1 MFHSPGRAS
10 TCLVRTEWLASIIVA
25 IGKDR
30 RDIDVTEPKA
40 KAVGMF
46 KHRE

>member
-1 MFHSPGRAS
+1 VLQPVSSAR
-10 TCLVRTEWLASIIVA
+10 EWLAAIIVA